1 MLTSPNRMTERA
13 DFNMNLHRELD
24 KLEEML
30 LESGPR
36 VAGRTMINEEK
47 ICRQIDQVR
56 ISIPE
61 SIARAEE
68 ILQYKQEIIGEADQY
83 AEEVEAATQMRA
95 VKMLEEST
103 IVRQAELE
111 ASQLRRRVQEEC
123 DEMRMQ
129 TLNEINQ
136 MRRQA
141 QKEWDTIR
149 HQVNTEAED
158 MQRGADEYSDRILG
172 SLEGQLIE
180 MIKIVQNGRK
190 EIRP

>member
-149 HQVNTEAED
+149 HQVNAEAED

>member
-1 MLTSPNRMTERA
+1 MLTSPNRLTERA

-103 IVRQAELE
+103 IMRQAELE
-111 ASQLRRRVQEEC
+111 SSQLRRRVQEEC

-149 HQVNTEAED
+149 HQVNAEAED

-190 EIRP
+190 ELRP